1 MLIGVIQVSERQVMR
16 VPAGRV
22 MNLSYSQREKMGQ
35 RTRGNAG
42 WGVCKAFV
50 RPIWEI
56 SRGRTGGYR
65 ELLSLIDEDCREDCL
80 IRNKHEGFM
89 FEYI

>member
-1 MLIGVIQVSERQVMR
+1 MKE
-16 VPAGRV
+16 PAGPV
-22 MNLSYSQREKMGQ
+22 NMNLSGWLREKMGQ

-50 RPIWEI
+50 RLIWAI
-56 SRGRTGGYR
+56 SNGPRGAYR
-65 ELLSLIDEDCREDCL
+65 RMLILIDEVCREDCL
-80 IRNKHEGFM
+80 IRNKHGGFM